1 MHTSN
6 IKLMSMKKSWL
17 IINIVTLVAI
27 AVLYVL
33 FFTGKG
39 RGIGTTIESS
49 EGNNITSDFTKS
61 IYYIN
66 FDTVLAYYK
75 MHLDLTDQLDKM
87 AKSSEAELA
96 SKDKAFQ
103 KEVNDY
109 QSKMQKGL
117 LLRSEAQ
124 EIEQQLASVQQQL
137 LKLQDNMRSDLAEQ
151 QVVANR
157 KVLDSIMKYLAEIQ
171 PQYNYMIVLGT
182 SFGGGVL
189 YANKDLDITQVVI
202 KGLNEKYKKEREKM
216 KD

>member
-1 MHTSN
+1 MPSSN
-6 IKLMSMKKSWL
+6 FKSLSMKKSWL
-17 IINIVTLVAI
+17 IINIVTIVAV

-33 FFTGKG
+33 HFTGKKHSVG
-39 RGIGTTIESS
+39 MIGQASEGTTIT
-49 EGNNITSDFTKS
+49 GDFTKS

-66 FDTVLAYYK
+66 FDTVLSYYN

-87 AKSSEAELA
+87 AKASEAELA

-103 KEVNDY
+103 KEVSDY
-109 QSKMQKGL
+109 QTKMQKGL

-137 LKLQDNMRSDLAEQ
+137 LKLQDNLRSDLSEQ

-202 KGLNEKYKKEREKM
+202 KGLNEKYKKEREK
-216 KD
+216 KE